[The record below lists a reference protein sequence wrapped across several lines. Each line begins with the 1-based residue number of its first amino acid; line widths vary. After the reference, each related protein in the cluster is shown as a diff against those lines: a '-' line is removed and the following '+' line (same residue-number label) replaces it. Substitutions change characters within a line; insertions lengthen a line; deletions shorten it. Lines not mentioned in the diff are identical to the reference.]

1 MFNKYA
7 VFKYKHVQNIHFIV
21 RDYKKIARIIF
32 VK

>member
-1 MFNKYA
+1 MQCSGINMHKVYS
-7 VFKYKHVQNIHFIV
+7 FIV

>member
-1 MFNKYA
+1 MQYLSISM
-7 VFKYKHVQNIHFIV
+7 YKIYNFAV

>member
-1 MFNKYA
+1 MHYLGINM
-7 VFKYKHVQNIHFIV
+7 YKICSVAV

>member
-1 MFNKYA
+1 MQYLIINM
-7 VFKYKHVQNIHFIV
+7 YKIYSFVV

>member
-1 MFNKYA
+1 MQYLGINM
-7 VFKYKHVQNIHFIV
+7 YKIYSFVV

>member
-1 MFNKYA
+1 MQYLSINM
-7 VFKYKHVQNIHFIV
+7 YKIYSFIV

>member
-7 VFKYKHVQNIHFIV
+7 VFKYKYVQVYSFVV